1 MHPDAILFAPP
12 PAYSAKNFFSGFNI
26 YQVQGDS
33 EKHLGQ
39 EFCVQND
46 NEEELGTIKH
56 WNKGEVMITLEM
68 KPGFSYF
75 IIPSTFKPDQEGNF
89 LLRFVSEKLVTPME
103 L

>member
-1 MHPDAILFAPP
+1 MTKYLYKII
-12 PAYSAKNFFSGFNI
+12 FFSGFNI
-26 YQVQGDS
+26 YQVEGNS
-33 EKHLGQ
+33 EKRLGQ

-68 KPGFSYF
+68 KPGFNYF